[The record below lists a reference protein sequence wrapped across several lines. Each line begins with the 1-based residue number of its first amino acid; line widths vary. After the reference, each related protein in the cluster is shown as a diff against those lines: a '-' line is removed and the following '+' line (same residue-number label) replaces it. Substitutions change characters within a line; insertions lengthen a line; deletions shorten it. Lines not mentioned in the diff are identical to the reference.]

1 MFHTALNKM
10 DKLTNDGIV
19 YMLLMALFWMHA
31 VTLCILCIDIWS
43 REWHLWYTFAVHD
56 FTHWIK

>member
-19 YMLLMALFWMHA
+19 YMLLMALF
-31 VTLCILCIDIWS
+31 
-43 REWHLWYTFAVHD
+43 
-56 FTHWIK
+56 